1 MSIEVW
7 LGGST
12 GKISPELKA
21 VNSFE
26 KHIHDIDYEITG
38 MTDKNMEVF
47 IGRLLR
53 SANKRFNLNN
63 IGRPFTYFVNGL
75 PIVSYW
81 QTVRSANNLLLA
93 DRNSLPITPII

>member
-53 SANKRFNLNN
+53 SANKR
-63 IGRPFTYFVNGL
+63 
-75 PIVSYW
+75 
-81 QTVRSANNLLLA
+81 LLA
-93 DRNSLPITPII
+93 DRAKNINGHQCVAAIF